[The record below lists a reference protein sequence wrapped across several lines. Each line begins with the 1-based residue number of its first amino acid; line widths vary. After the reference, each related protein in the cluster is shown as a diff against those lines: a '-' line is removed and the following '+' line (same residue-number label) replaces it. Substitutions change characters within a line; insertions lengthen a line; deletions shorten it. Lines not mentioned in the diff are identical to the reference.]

1 MSKDANAMVPKSVV
15 STSGSRAPGVS
26 RSGANAMTGEGGD
39 ANGPDALQRQFA
51 ILSPEQRAAAAR
63 QAETLGAIGQGLAS
77 RPYEE
82 RRAILAHM
90 APQLIARGMPSD
102 AIGGFDPTDANLA
115 SIVDQAGA
123 LGRMLTPQ
131 QAPGAIPPRG

>member
-1 MSKDANAMVPKSVV
+1 MSNDANAIVPRSVV
-15 STSGSRAPGVS
+15 STSGATAPAVDGS
-26 RSGANAMTGEGGD
+26 AANALSGED
-39 ANGPDALQRQFA
+39 TRNGPDALRRQFA
-51 ILSPEQRAAAAR
+51 TLSPEQRAAAAR
-63 QAETLGAIGQGLAS
+63 QAETLGAIGQSLAS
-77 RPYEE
+77 RPYGE
-82 RRAILAHM
+82 RRTILAHM

-131 QAPGAIPPRG
+131 PGAETVPPKD